1 MKTVALIVAGGS
13 SERFGGELPKQY
25 MEIAGEPL
33 LSHTIEKFEK
43 ADSVD
48 SIVLVVAED
57 YLAYTSENIVDPFN
71 FQKVSKIVSGG
82 KSRRESV
89 LNGLKSLSSSTSF
102 VAIHDAARPLVSTA
116 DINNVIEAVQKE
128 KAAILASQAVD
139 TIKQSSGGYIETTL
153 ERKKLFQAQTPQV
166 FEYELILN
174 AHESFN
180 GDESLITDDAS
191 LLELQNIKIKLVE
204 PTSAN
209 FKVTTKTD
217 FQIAEMILQKDEH
230 V

>member
-1 MKTVALIVAGGS
+1 MLFRSVAGGS

-25 MEIAGEPL
+25 IEIAGKPL

-57 YLAYTSENIVDPFN
+57 YLAYTSENIVDPFD
-71 FQKVSKIVSGG
+71 FHKVSKIVSGG
-82 KSRRESV
+82 ESRRESV
-89 LNGLKSLSSSTSF
+89 LNGLKSLSSSTSY
-102 VAIHDAARPLVSTA
+102 VAIHDAARPLVSVV
-116 DINNVIEAVQKE
+116 DINNVVKAAQKE

-174 AHESFN
+174 AHESFTS
-180 GDESLITDDAS
+180 DESLITDDAS
-191 LLELQNIKIKLVE
+191 LLELQNIKVKIVE
-204 PTSAN
+204 PTSVN
-209 FKVTTKTD
+209 FKITTQTD

>member
-25 MEIAGEPL
+25 IEIAGKPL

-57 YLAYTSENIVDPFN
+57 YLAYTSENIVDPFD
-71 FQKVSKIVSGG
+71 FHKLSKIVSGG
-82 KSRRESV
+82 ASRRESV
-89 LNGLKSLSSSTSF
+89 LYGLKSLSSSTSY
-102 VAIHDAARPLVSTA
+102 VAIHDAARPLVSVI
-116 DINNVIEAVQKE
+116 DINSVIKAAQKE

-191 LLELQNIKIKLVE
+191 LLELQNIKVKIVE
-204 PTSAN
+204 PTSVN
-209 FKVTTKTD
+209 FKITTQTD
-217 FQIAEMILQKDEH
+217 FKIAEMILQKDEH

>member
-25 MEIAGEPL
+25 IEIAGKPL

-57 YLAYTSENIVDPFN
+57 YLAYTSENIVDPFD
-71 FQKVSKIVSGG
+71 FHKVSKIVSGG
-82 KSRRESV
+82 ESRRESV
-89 LNGLKSLSSSTSF
+89 LNGLRSLSSSTSY
-102 VAIHDAARPLVSTA
+102 VAIHDAARPLVSVV
-116 DINNVIEAVQKE
+116 DINNVVKAAQKE

-166 FEYELILN
+166 FEYKLILN
-174 AHESFN
+174 AHESFTS
-180 GDESLITDDAS
+180 DESLITDDAS
-191 LLELQNIKIKLVE
+191 LLELQNIKVKIVE
-204 PTSAN
+204 PISVN
-209 FKVTTKTD
+209 FKITTQTD

>member
-25 MEIAGEPL
+25 IEIAGKPL

-57 YLAYTSENIVDPFN
+57 YLAYTSENIVDPFD
-71 FQKVSKIVSGG
+71 FHKVSKIVSGG
-82 KSRRESV
+82 ESRRESV
-89 LNGLKSLSSSTSF
+89 LNGLKSLSSSTSY
-102 VAIHDAARPLVSTA
+102 VAIHDAARPLVSVV
-116 DINNVIEAVQKE
+116 DINNVVKAAQKE

-166 FEYELILN
+166 FEYKLILN
-174 AHESFN
+174 AHESFTS
-180 GDESLITDDAS
+180 DESLITDDAS
-191 LLELQNIKIKLVE
+191 LLELQNIKVKIVE
-204 PTSAN
+204 PTSVN
-209 FKVTTKTD
+209 FKITTQTD